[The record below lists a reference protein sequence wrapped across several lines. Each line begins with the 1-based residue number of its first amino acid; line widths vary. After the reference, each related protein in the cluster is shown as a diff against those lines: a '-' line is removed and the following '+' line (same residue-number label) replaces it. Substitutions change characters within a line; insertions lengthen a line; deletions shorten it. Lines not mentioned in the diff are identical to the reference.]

1 MRFAINVP
9 NFGDFADPRV
19 VADLARR
26 AEEAGWDG
34 LFVWDHVTHRKALR
48 RHISDPWVLLTAAA
62 LATRRIRLGTMITP
76 VARRRVSKLARE
88 VTTLDRL
95 TGGRMILGVGL
106 GAPLD
111 DEFGSFGESADARE
125 LAAHLDEGLT
135 ALDLLWSGE
144 PVNFRGD
151 HVVVDDVTF
160 LPTPVQRPRVP
171 IWVGGYW
178 PAKRPMRR
186 AARWDGAAPILHSD
200 ASGKPAQ
207 PDAATVREIS
217 KFLAEQRAAA
227 GLEDEP
233 FDLAMSGMS
242 AADPAAAADR
252 LGSLEQAGATW
263 WQECNYDALESAEPM
278 LRRADQGP
286 PRPLPAPPSP
296 DATTRAVQPGP
307 VQPGPVRP
315 GPARPSAWPGRGT
328 RSGSPARAAPARPA
342 ADSATPAAAAAPAP
356 GPGPGGPPG

>member
-34 LFVWDHVTHRKALR
+34 LFVWDHVTHRKELR
-48 RHISDPWVLLTAAA
+48 RHIADPWVLLTAAA

-111 DEFGSFGESADARE
+111 DEFGSFGESTDARE
-125 LAAHLDEGLT
+125 LAAHLDEGLA
-135 ALDLLWSGE
+135 ALNLLWSGE
-144 PVNFRGD
+144 PVTFHGD

-171 IWVGGYW
+171 VWVGGNW
-178 PAKRPMRR
+178 PAKPPMRR
-186 AARWDGAAPILHSD
+186 AARWDGAAPILPSED
-200 ASGKPAQ
+200 GGMPPQ

-217 KFLAEQRAAA
+217 AFLHECRAEV
-227 GLEDEP
+227 GLEAEP
-233 FDLAMSGMS
+233 FDLAMSGIS
-242 AADPAAAADR
+242 PADPAAAADL
-252 LGSLEQAGATW
+252 LGSLEEAGATW
-263 WQECNYDALESAEPM
+263 WEECNWDALESAEPM

-286 PRPLPAPPSP
+286 PHP
-296 DATTRAVQPGP
+296 
-307 VQPGPVRP
+307 
-315 GPARPSAWPGRGT
+315 
-328 RSGSPARAAPARPA
+328 
-342 ADSATPAAAAAPAP
+342 
-356 GPGPGGPPG
+356 